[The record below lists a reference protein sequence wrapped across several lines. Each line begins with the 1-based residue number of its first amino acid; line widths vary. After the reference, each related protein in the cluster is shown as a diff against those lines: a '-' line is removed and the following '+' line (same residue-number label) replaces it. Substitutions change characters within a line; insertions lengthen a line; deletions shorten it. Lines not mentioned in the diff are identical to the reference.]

1 MSYKNE
7 IVKFPTQSGGSG
19 TFDQNEPANEKL
31 YLTL

>member
-7 IVKFPTQSGGSG
+7 IVNFPTQSGGSG
-19 TFDQNEPANEKL
+19 TFDQNAPANEKL